1 MINFYSKSIK
11 KSTRYIAFVMILITG
26 LTACKTDE
34 ETIVPAAFISVFNA
48 SPTAATYDVYL
59 NDVKFNTV
67 ALPFGGGTAYA
78 SKPVGSYNIKLTVA
92 DRIESVITKSV
103 SLTENKY
110 YSYYFINRPSSLD
123 GLLIND
129 EVGMASADKA
139 SVRFINLSPDAPAL
153 DLATSTGTSLA
164 TDKSFK
170 QYSGFTQIAPGA
182 TVLLIKDKVSG
193 ATKSTLESFTF
204 VAGGYYTVIARGLVT
219 PTSSLES
226 SFSGQVLIHK

>member
-11 KSTRYIAFVMILITG
+11 KRISYFALVLFILTSLG
-26 LTACKTDE
+26 ACKKSE
-34 ETIVPAAFISVFNA
+34 ETITPAFYLSVINT

-59 NDVKFNTV
+59 NDVKLNTA
-67 ALPFGGGTAYA
+67 ALPFGGGVAYTAR
-78 SKPVGSYNIKLTVA
+78 PTGSYNIKLTVA
-92 DRIESVITKSV
+92 NSIENVITKNV
-103 SLTENKY
+103 SLPDSKY
-110 YSYYFINRPSSLD
+110 YSYYFIDRPNVID
-123 GLLIND
+123 GILVTD
-129 EVGMASADKA
+129 EVTGAATDKA

-153 DLATSTGTSLA
+153 DLATSTGTPLA

-204 VAGGYYTVIARGLVT
+204 VAGGYYTVIARGLQS
-219 PTSSLES
+219 PASSLENG
-226 SFSGQVLIHK
+226 FSGQIILHK